1 MDEFEDMPFWKKVF
15 IAVFVVLMP
24 FIGSLDSIAW

>member
-1 MDEFEDMPFWKKVF
+1 MDEFENMPVWKKAF

-24 FIGSLDSIAW
+24 FIGSLDSIAL